1 MKRYIRCGIS
11 SQRAEKNPEQIAY
24 ELLATITRKLQ
35 EILQSPEFGFSAEE
49 AKSYS
54 HVDIYPPTEA
64 GWCVEVRAEVTYD
77 EFMDI
82 LPQLNPIV
90 EEIDPDAYFD
100 MEEPGVATS
109 YVDIRNAIESS
120 QDISDYKIEP
130 PEPEYDYTEKDDID
144 DGILVHVVADVIVDS
159 DGDFEYVDDRCLWAK
174 NPSRADGDWYSV
186 EHPEVKFADAF
197 DVSEYVGDLL
207 ADKLPKVPGKY
218 HVDGHAWLQFYI
230 ENVNEWRSTRKSRHE
245 DDEPFIDW
253 DDVEVRYEESKSGF
267 EEDLNIQ
274 HVK

>member
-1 MKRYIRCGIS
+1 MKRYIRCEAS

-24 ELLATITRKLQ
+24 DLLATITRKLQ
-35 EILQSPEFGFSAEE
+35 EILQSPEFGYSAEE

-54 HVDIYPPTEA
+54 YVDIYPPTEA

-82 LPQLNPIV
+82 LLQLNPIV

-100 MEEPGVATS
+100 MEEPGIATS
-109 YVDIRNAIESS
+109 YVDIRNAIKSS
-120 QDISDYKIEP
+120 QDIPDYKIEP

-144 DGILVHVVADVIVDS
+144 DGILVHVAADVIVDS

-174 NPSRADGDWYSV
+174 NPSRVDGDWYSV

-230 ENVNEWRSTRKSRHE
+230 ENVNEWHSTRKSRHE

-253 DDVEVRYEESKSGF
+253 DDVEVRYEESESGF

-274 HVK
+274 PVK

>member
-1 MKRYIRCGIS
+1 MKRYIRCGTS
-11 SQRAEKNPEQIAY
+11 SKRAEENPDLIAY
-24 ELLATITRKLQ
+24 ELLATITRKLH
-35 EILQSPEFGFSAEE
+35 EILQSPEFGYSAEE

-54 HVDIYPPTEA
+54 HVDIYHIEA

-77 EFMDI
+77 GFMDI

-90 EEIDPDAYFD
+90 EEIDSDAYFD
-100 MEEPGVATS
+100 MEEPGIAIS
-109 YVDIRNAIESS
+109 YVDIGKAIESS
-120 QDISDYKIEP
+120 QDIPDYKIEP
-130 PEPEYDYTEKDDID
+130 QEPKYDYTEKDDID

-159 DGDFEYVDDRCLWAK
+159 DGDLEYVDDRCLWAK

-207 ADKLPKVPGKY
+207 ADKLPKVSGEY

-230 ENVNEWRSTRKSRHE
+230 ENVNEWRRTRKSRHE
-245 DDEPFIDW
+245 GDDEPFIDW
-253 DDVEVRYEESKSGF
+253 DEVGVRYEESESGF
-267 EEDLNIQ
+267 EDDLDIRPA
-274 HVK
+274 K

>member
-1 MKRYIRCGIS
+1 MKRYIRCGTS
-11 SQRAEKNPEQIAY
+11 SPRAEENPDQIAY
-24 ELLATITRKLQ
+24 ELLATITRKLH
-35 EILQSPEFGFSAEE
+35 EILQSPEFGYSGEE

-54 HVDIYPPTEA
+54 HVDIYRA
-64 GWCVEVRAEVTYD
+64 GESWCVEVRAEVTYD
-77 EFMDI
+77 GFMDI
-82 LPQLNPIV
+82 LSQLNPIV
-90 EEIDPDAYFD
+90 EEVDPNAYFD
-100 MEEPGVATS
+100 MEEPGIATS
-109 YVDIRNAIESS
+109 YVDIKDAITSG
-120 QDISDYKIEP
+120 QDILDYKIEP

-186 EHPEVKFADAF
+186 EHPKVKFADAF

-207 ADKLPKVPGKY
+207 ADKLPNKPGKY

-230 ENVNEWRSTRKSRHE
+230 ENVNEWRSTRKPRHKG

-253 DDVEVRYEESKSGF
+253 DEVGVRYEESESGF
-267 EEDLNIQ
+267 EDDLDIQ
-274 HVK
+274 SVK